1 MIVTTEFIYLSM
13 NNGQRVKINRT
24 SSSILWARVLGE
36 IGEAMALSPDESFLL
51 AGSFTSTGA
60 GNINLVKL
68 SPSNGS
74 VLAS

>member
-1 MIVTTEFIYLSM
+1 
-13 NNGQRVKINRT
+13 
-24 SSSILWARVLGE
+24 LGE

-51 AGSFTSTGA
+51 AGSFTSAGA